1 MRSAT
6 RAVRHAMPEPVI
18 SSRANPV
25 VKRLRALKER
35 GTEDLALLEG
45 LTLVEEALAGGLEV
59 VEAAVTPEAAA
70 APRGRAI
77 VEALQARA
85 VPVRHVEAQVLASL
99 SETETS
105 QGLLAVARRPAFAE
119 DAIYRRV
126 PLVVVAAGLQNPG
139 NVGAVL
145 RAGEAAGASGAYLTA
160 GTADPF
166 SWKALRGA
174 MGSAWRLP
182 HVRGL
187 SADEVLAR
195 LRARGVTTLAAVAGE
210 ADAYDGVD
218 LTGPVAFLLGRE
230 ADGLGA
236 ALAARA
242 DRRIAIPMAG
252 RAESLN
258 VAVAA
263 GVLLFEAARQRA
275 KGRG

>member
-1 MRSAT
+1 MA
-6 RAVRHAMPEPVI
+6 EPVI
-18 SSRANPV
+18 RSRTNPV

-35 GTEDLALLEG
+35 GAEDLALLEG
-45 LTLVEEALAGGLEV
+45 FTLVEEALSAGLEI
-59 VEAAVTPEAAA
+59 VEVAVTPEAAETA
-70 APRGRAI
+70 RGRAL
-77 VEALQARA
+77 VAGLGARS
-85 VPVRHVEAQVLASL
+85 VPVRHVDERLLASL

-105 QGLLAVARRPAFAE
+105 QGLLALARRPRFDE
-119 DAIYRRV
+119 EAIYRGQ
-126 PLVVVAAGLQNPG
+126 PLVVVAVRLQNPG

-145 RAGEAAGASGAYLTA
+145 RAAEAAGASGAYLTT
-160 GTADPF
+160 GTADPL

-187 SADEVLAR
+187 SATEVLAR
-195 LRARGVTTLAAVAGE
+195 LRARGVTSLAAVAGTAE
-210 ADAYDGVD
+210 AYDTVD
-218 LTGPVAFLLGRE
+218 LARPVAFLLGQE
-230 ADGLGA
+230 AGGLEDEIASQADG
-236 ALAARA
+236 
-242 DRRIAIPMAG
+242 RIAIPMAG